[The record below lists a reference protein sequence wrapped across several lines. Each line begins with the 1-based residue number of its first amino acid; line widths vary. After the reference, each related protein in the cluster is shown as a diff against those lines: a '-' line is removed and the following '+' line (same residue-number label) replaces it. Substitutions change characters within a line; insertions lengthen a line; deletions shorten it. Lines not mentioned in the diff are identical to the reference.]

1 VAAVQEIGR
10 SGSDRGARVERR
22 RQTLIAS
29 LSLPALVLLLV
40 LFAFPVLRLM
50 ELSLDAGSLQWYQ
63 KALSENLYL
72 QVYWATF
79 RIAAIVTAASFLLS
93 YPVAYLLATTSG
105 AWASLGFVF
114 IVLPLWTS
122 ILVRTYA
129 WMVLL
134 GRNGVLNR
142 ILIDLGVTDQPIAIL
157 YNELGV
163 VIGMVHVL
171 MPYMVLP
178 IYSAMKR
185 VDPTL
190 IQAAEGLGA
199 PGWRIFQR
207 IFLPLTA
214 QGIYAGCV
222 LVFILSLGFFIT
234 PALLG
239 GGRVVMIAV
248 LIEQQVRE
256 TLNWEFAGALA
267 TVLLAA
273 TLAIYGLT
281 RGLMRQSVEESA

>member
-1 VAAVQEIGR
+1 MAAAAEIRRAG
-10 SGSDRGARVERR
+10 SGHRARIERR
-22 RQTLIAS
+22 RQMLTAS
-29 LSLPALVLLLV
+29 LSLPALALLIL
-40 LFAFPVLRLM
+40 LFALPVLRLM
-50 ELSLDAGSLQWYQ
+50 GLSIEAGTLQWYQ
-63 KALSENLYL
+63 KALSESLYL
-72 QVYWATF
+72 QVFWATF
-79 RIAAIVTAASFLLS
+79 RIAAIVTAVSFLLS
-93 YPVAYLLATTSG
+93 YPVAYLLATTSRV
-105 AWASLGFVF
+105 WAALGFVF

-134 GRNGVLNR
+134 GRNGVFNK
-142 ILIDLGVTDQPIAIL
+142 ILIDLGLTDQPIGLL

-185 VDPTL
+185 IDPSL

-199 PGWRIFQR
+199 PGSRIFLR

-214 QGIYAGCV
+214 PGIYAGCV
-222 LVFILSLGFFIT
+222 LVFVLSLGFFIT

-239 GGRVVMIAV
+239 GGHVMMIAV
-248 LIEQQVRE
+248 LIEQQVHE
-256 TLNWEFAGALA
+256 ALNWEFAGALA
-267 TVLLAA
+267 TVLLVA

-281 RGLMRQSVEESA
+281 RGLMRGAAEESA

>member
-105 AWASLGFVF
+105 ASLGFVF

>member
-1 VAAVQEIGR
+1 MAAAAEIARAG
-10 SGSDRGARVERR
+10 SGHRARIERR
-22 RQTLIAS
+22 RQMLTAS
-29 LSLPALVLLLV
+29 LSLPALALLIL
-40 LFAFPVLRLM
+40 LFALPVLRLM
-50 ELSLDAGSLQWYQ
+50 GLSIEAGTLQWYQ
-63 KALSENLYL
+63 KALSESLYL
-72 QVYWATF
+72 QVFWATF
-79 RIAAIVTAASFLLS
+79 RIAAIVTAVSFLLS
-93 YPVAYLLATTSG
+93 YPVAYLLATTSRV
-105 AWASLGFVF
+105 WAALGFVF

-134 GRNGVLNR
+134 GRNGVFNK
-142 ILIDLGVTDQPIAIL
+142 ILIDLGLTDQPIGLL

-185 VDPTL
+185 IDPSL

-199 PGWRIFQR
+199 PGSRIFLR

-214 QGIYAGCV
+214 PGIYAGCV
-222 LVFILSLGFFIT
+222 LVFVLSLGFFIT

-239 GGRVVMIAV
+239 GGHVMMIAV
-248 LIEQQVRE
+248 LIEQQVHE
-256 TLNWEFAGALA
+256 ALNWEFAGALA
-267 TVLLAA
+267 TVLLVA

-281 RGLMRQSVEESA
+281 RGLMRGAAEESA

>member
-1 VAAVQEIGR
+1 MAAAQDILRAGTSR
-10 SGSDRGARVERR
+10 KARVERR
-22 RQTLIAS
+22 RQALIAG
-29 LSLPALVLLLV
+29 LSVPALVLLLV
-40 LFAFPVLRLM
+40 LFAYPVLRLM
-50 ELSLDAGSLQWYQ
+50 GLSVEAGTLQWYQ
-63 KALSENLYL
+63 KALSESLYL
-72 QVYWATF
+72 QVFWATF
-79 RIAAIVTAASFLLS
+79 RIAAIVTAVSFLLS
-93 YPVAYLLATTSG
+93 YPVAYLLATTTG
-105 AWASLGFVF
+105 AWAALGFVF

-134 GRNGVLNR
+134 GRNGVFNK
-142 ILIDLGVTDQPIAIL
+142 ILIGLGVTDQPIGLL

-185 VDPTL
+185 VDPSL

-199 PGWRIFQR
+199 PGWRIFLR

-214 QGIYAGCV
+214 PGIFAGGI
-222 LVFILSLGFFIT
+222 LVFVLSLGFFIT

-239 GGRVVMIAV
+239 GGHVIMIAV
-248 LIEQQVRE
+248 LIEQQVHDI
-256 TLNWEFAGALA
+256 LNWEFAGALA
-267 TVLLAA
+267 TVLLVA

-281 RGLMRQSVEESA
+281 RSLMRGTAEEST